1 MKNCK
6 NLLTKIWLI
15 ATLAIVLGGIVLL
28 SVLGFNNTTDFSKGY
43 ELTVKVAHKVD
54 NQDVIPETT
63 EKFFEENNILNEK
76 YSKVYI
82 NDGTGVIYSFDDV
95 VEIDKVA
102 LNALKLKIEEALDNS
117 LAQVSVEFKEFKTNN
132 QNRVLFFALALLISA
147 IIIFL
152 FTLILGK
159 LKVALITLIASV
171 GSLIS
176 YLGMV
181 ALFRVP
187 IFNVLGVFTSIAFIF
202 GFILSLILAIN
213 FRQII
218 KLVSTEKL
226 SLEGVANKGVKN
238 NLFKFIC
245 IAVIILVLA
254 IAMLIFGGVYLKF
267 VALHLV
273 LSAVSSFAV
282 ALIGVPFLW
291 TLSKQK

>member
-95 VEIDKVA
+95 VEIDKDT
-102 LNALKLKIEEALDNS
+102 LKLKIEEALDNS

-291 TLSKQK
+291 TLSK